1 MSRLKRNESWNI
13 ALKYEKVGRFK
24 ISMPCC
30 LLTVFKFSKNDF
42 PFFKKIKRKN
52 TYDNKKLFFIFK
64 KLEYLHLTSF
74 SYFFIIFKNILKHD
88 YINIHIFK
96 NKILDIKII
105 YKTYFKI
112 LKIF

>member
-1 MSRLKRNESWNI
+1 MKVGII

-64 KLEYLHLTSF
+64 KLEYLKKRLLSSPIASTVACPFSSF
-74 SYFFIIFKNILKHD
+74 PLDWLGKKADYVVYLLSKNI
-88 YINIHIFK
+88 
-96 NKILDIKII
+96 
-105 YKTYFKI
+105 
-112 LKIF
+112 